1 MGFPAIILA
10 DLTPQW
16 LNSISGALTSFVNQP
31 WMGTVGIWIAA
42 GLTLFMFSFVYK
54 DNPFF
59 KFGEHLYLG
68 ISAAYLMCVLW
79 HQFFKPKF
87 IFPLLPFTD
96 PTGTAKLNL
105 LVIIPG
111 ILGFFIL
118 LRLIPKLAWLSRIT
132 FAFYVGGFAGFMIY
146 NVINGMFLPQFH
158 STLNPLSFTWV
169 GFNNLVLL
177 VGAFCVLVYFF
188 FSLEHRGAIGHVS
201 RIGIY
206 FLMVAFGAS
215 FGYTIMA
222 RISLLIGRMQF
233 LMFDWMHLD
242 KIFPGAGM

>member
-16 LNSISGALTSFVNQP
+16 LDTASAATSSFVNQP

-42 GLTLFMFSFVYK
+42 GLTLCMFSFIYK
-54 DNPFF
+54 DNPLF

-87 IFPLLPFTD
+87 VFPLLPFTD
-96 PTGTAKLNL
+96 PSGETALNL
-105 LVIIPG
+105 WVIIPG

-118 LRLIPKLAWLSRIT
+118 LRLVPRLGWLSRIT

-158 STLNPLSFTWV
+158 STLNPLSFTWL

-188 FSLEHRGAIGHVS
+188 FSMEHRGVVSWMS

-206 FLMVAFGAS
+206 FLMIAFGAS

-222 RISLLIGRMQF
+222 RVSLLIGRMQF
-233 LMFDWMHLD
+233 LLFNWMHLD
-242 KIFPGAGM
+242 KIFPGSGL